1 MAVLNLTKST
11 TVAQLK
17 KEFNETFGAVLRV
30 YSGRS
35 QAEDTVSLGELGLSN
50 EGTFECR
57 SSLTVARFIERMQ
70 NEFGL
75 KVKVYT
81 CDDWVAALDGLT
93 LESVGKVKK
102 NAVKADMESLIAYQR
117 IEVVE
122 VENPATIYLIL

>member
-17 KEFNETFGAVLRV
+17 KEFNETFGAVLRI

-35 QAEDTVSLGELGLSN
+35 QAEETTTLGELGLSN

-57 SSLTVARFIERMQ
+57 SSLTIVRFIERMQ

-93 LESVGKVKK
+93 LGSVGKVKK
-102 NAVKADMESLIAYQR
+102 NAVKADMESMIAYLR
-117 IEVVE
+117 TDEVE
-122 VENPATIYLIL
+122 VAP